1 MPKILRI
8 KKAKM
13 FIDIDCTQTKKYN
26 QNAYGDYFTSKKY
39 QDEAKLIAVLSD
51 GLGSGIK
58 ANILSCM
65 TATMLLKFIEG
76 DQIPI
81 SKAAEIIMN
90 SLPVC
95 QVRKISYSTFSAIEV
110 DEEGNAM
117 IVEEGNPEFI
127 WLRNGEV
134 LKPEYEE
141 KPSKTFKN
149 RCLKLYKIKCKL
161 GDRLIFC
168 SDGVTQSGLGGGRL
182 KLGLRREGLI
192 TLIEDK
198 LKETPDVSATELS
211 QYIVNQAR
219 NIETDRLPKD
229 DISACVLY
237 FREPRESLIFTGP
250 PFHQEK
256 DSEYAQLFADFK
268 GKKAIAGGTTAN
280 LISRELNIPITMDT
294 QISIGK
300 LPSCSF
306 MKGVDL
312 VTEGILT
319 LTKTLEYL
327 ESGNYDIDN
336 AAGKLVK
343 FLLDSDCIS
352 FMVGAKLNQAHYDPA
367 LPIEIEIRKNIIK
380 KMANVLQDKYYKR
393 VNIQYM

>member
-1 MPKILRI
+1 
-8 KKAKM
+8 M
-13 FIDIDCTQTKKYN
+13 FIDIDCSQTKKYN
-26 QNAYGDYFTSKKY
+26 QNAYGDYFISKRY
-39 QDEAKLIAVLSD
+39 PDEAKLIAVLSD

-95 QVRKISYSTFSAIEV
+95 KVRRISYSTFSAIEV
-110 DEEGNAM
+110 NDDGHAK

-127 WLRNGEV
+127 WIRGNEV
-134 LKPEYEE
+134 IQPEYEE

-149 RCLKLYKIKCKL
+149 RCLKIYKINLQL

-192 TLIEDK
+192 VLLQDK
-198 LKETPDVSATELS
+198 LKEHPDISSTELS
-211 QYIVNQAR
+211 QYIINQAK

-237 FREPRESLIFTGP
+237 FREPRESLVFTGP
-250 PFHQEK
+250 PYHQQK
-256 DSEYAQLFADFK
+256 DAEYAQMFANFK

-280 LISRELNIPITMDT
+280 LISRELNRPITMDT
-294 QISIGK
+294 TISIGK
-300 LPSCSF
+300 LPSCSY
-306 MKGVDL
+306 MDGVDL

-327 ESGNYDIDN
+327 DAGSYDIDN

-343 FLLDSDCIS
+343 FLLDSDCIN

-380 KMANVLQDKYYKR
+380 KIANVLQDKYFKK
-393 VNIQYM
+393 VSVQYM